1 MTRLISISKMDKTD
15 MTYDLAVVA
24 YWGAVEVNLPIICAC
39 LATIRP
45 LLNKLL
51 PGLLGP
57 RSSQDGNPTSLA
69 MSSRLRYAPGDS
81 VAMSQGGARRRSEDV
96 STSEESLVFIMQG
109 VERGGLE
116 APGRAHGRSVKSGVY
131 E

>member
-1 MTRLISISKMDKTD
+1 MIRLITISKLALTD
-15 MTYDLAVVA
+15 PTYNLAVVA

-45 LLNKLL
+45 LLNRLF

-57 RSSQDGNPTSLA
+57 RSSQDGATASHPV
-69 MSSRLRYAPGDS
+69 SSRRRYAGEP
-81 VAMSQGGARRRSEDV
+81 VAVDAREVRAGGMEG
-96 STSEESLVFIMQG
+96 STSGESLIFMLND

-116 APGRAHGRSVKSGVY
+116 APGKAYGGSAKAGVY
-131 E
+131 G